1 MIVGNEAF
9 NEQQIVDRI
18 RQGDAKAFAAL
29 VKQYKRL
36 VFHIVQRLVLDADDM
51 EDICQ
56 EVFIKVFKQIN
67 RFTFESRLST
77 WIARIAYSTAV
88 DYLRKYRKKN
98 MIYDAQEHD
107 LPDVDDLGPQELL
120 VQTDISGYV
129 RKLIDQLPEQYR
141 LILTLYHLDE
151 FSYEEIKQITGLPEG
166 TVKSYLFRSR
176 KLLKEKLVSYLK
188 QDKQ

>member
-1 MIVGNEAF
+1 MSEAEPDDKMLAARALAG
-9 NEQQIVDRI
+9 EQAAYSALMRRHRDAVWRLA
-18 RQGDAKAFAAL
+18 RGHVGDADEALDITQESFVAAFAAL
-29 VKQYKRL
+29 
-36 VFHIVQRLVLDADDM
+36 
-51 EDICQ
+51 
-56 EVFIKVFKQIN
+56 
-67 RFTFESRLST
+67 SRYDGERPFRT

-98 MIYDAQEHD
+98 MIYEAQEHD
-107 LPDVDDLGPQELL
+107 LQDMGDLSPEELL
-120 VQTDISGYV
+120 VQTDVSGYV
-129 RKLIDQLPEQYR
+129 RKLVDQLPEQYR

>member
-18 RQGDAKAFAAL
+18 RQRDAKAFAAL
-29 VKQYKRL
+29 VKQYKKL
-36 VFHIVQRLVLDADDM
+36 VFHIVQRLVSDADDM

-56 EVFIKVFKQIN
+56 EVFIKVFRQIN

-98 MIYDAQEHD
+98 MMYEAQEHD
-107 LPDVDDLGPQELL
+107 LQDTGDLSPEELL
-120 VQTDISGYV
+120 VQTDVSGYV
-129 RKLIDQLPEQYR
+129 RKLVDQLPEQYR

>member
-1 MIVGNEAF
+1 MSVKL
-9 NEQQIVDRI
+9 VY
-18 RQGDAKAFAAL
+18 AL

-36 VFHIVQRLVLDADDM
+36 VFHIVQRLVSDTDDM

-56 EVFIKVFKQIN
+56 EVFIKVFRQIN

-98 MIYDAQEHD
+98 MIYEAQEHD
-107 LPDVDDLGPQELL
+107 LQDIGDLSPEELL
-120 VQTDISGYV
+120 VQTDVSGYV
-129 RKLIDQLPEQYR
+129 RKLVDQLPEQYR